1 MTAVVSP
8 PTKLAPRYWR
18 LWWASSISALGDGV
32 TVAALPLLA
41 ASLTSDPR
49 LVSGIA
55 TAGTIPW
62 LVFSLH
68 AGALVDRF
76 DRRRVMFAMDLV
88 RGAVTILI
96 ALSVF
101 QHWVRMPL
109 LYVTA
114 LTIGFAD
121 VLFGNAAQAIIPS
134 LVETGQLERANGFQ
148 QASETA
154 GRQFLG
160 PP

>member
-1 MTAVVSP
+1 MTAVASP
-8 PTKLAPRYWR
+8 PTKLAPRFWR
-18 LWWASSISALGDGV
+18 LWWASSISAFGDGV
-32 TVAALPLLA
+32 TMAALPLLA
-41 ASLTSDPR
+41 ASLSSDPR

-76 DRRRVMFAMDLV
+76 DRRKVMFMMDIV

-96 ALSVF
+96 AVSVF

-109 LYVTA
+109 LYLTS

-121 VLFGNAAQAIIPS
+121 VLFG
-134 LVETGQLERANGFQ
+134 
-148 QASETA
+148 
-154 GRQFLG
+154 
-160 PP
+160 